1 MNKAFLIGRL
11 TRDPELRY
19 SSSNAAIVNFSIAI
33 DRQYTNNQGQRETD
47 FINIVAFQKQ
57 AENIKKY
64 VTKGSLV
71 AVDGRIQTRN
81 YEDKD
86 GKRVYVTEVVA
97 DRVQFLSTKGSTSDE
112 VSSAPLDNVSPA
124 DFQTNDAPKETN
136 VSDDVFADFGSSIE
150 ISDDDIAF

>member
-1 MNKAFLIGRL
+1 MNKAFLMGRL

-97 DRVQFLSTKGSTSDE
+97 DRVQFLSTKGSTSDG

>member
-33 DRQYTNNQGQRETD
+33 DRQYTNSQGQRETD

-64 VTKGSLV
+64 VSKGSLV

-97 DRVQFLSTKGSTSDE
+97 DRVQFLSSNNSNN
-112 VSSAPLDNVSPA
+112 VSSTTSEGDVSPR
-124 DFQTNDAPKETN
+124 DFQTEDNVKETN

>member
-19 SSSNAAIVNFSIAI
+19 SSSDAAIVNFSIAI

-64 VTKGSLV
+64 VSKGSLV

-97 DRVQFLSTKGSTSDE
+97 DRVQFLDSRNSGNT
-112 VSSAPLDNVSPA
+112 VSNDVSEDNVSPA
-124 DFQTNDAPKETN
+124 DFQDNSPISETN

>member
-19 SSSNAAIVNFSIAI
+19 SSSNAAIANFSIAI
-33 DRQYTNNQGQRETD
+33 DRQYTNGQGQRETD

-64 VTKGSLV
+64 VGKGSLV

-86 GKRVYVTEVVA
+86 GKRVYVTEVIV
-97 DRVQFLSTKGSTSDE
+97 DSIDFLQSRKDESKQETTKTE
-112 VSSAPLDNVSPA
+112 NTKQKL
-124 DFQTNDAPKETN
+124 
-136 VSDDVFADFGSSIE
+136 SDDVFSEFGSSIE
-150 ISDDDIAF
+150 ITDNDIAF